1 MRIPRAQT
9 VTALLT
15 GVMMALG
22 TGGQAGAA
30 QQPQPSPGQ
39 MGGGGMMTPDQ
50 MGRGGMMGPGMMG
63 GGMMGGGMMG
73 MAPQDRPWLT
83 IMLDHRQQLALSAEQ
98 VGKLFDLREGFQQ
111 AAQDK
116 ARELAKA
123 EEELATMLGPQ
134 PVDLKAAEAK
144 LRAIEALRTELRLA
158 RLKTIEEGK
167 RLLTQDQQAKLAQI
181 AEQLPSSA
189 GMGPG
194 RSQ

>member
-1 MRIPRAQT
+1 MGIPRAQT
-9 VTALLT
+9 VTALLA
-15 GVMMALG
+15 GVGVTMALAA
-22 TGGQAGAA
+22 GGHAGA

-39 MGGGGMMTPDQ
+39 MGGGGMMAPDQ

-63 GGMMGGGMMG
+63 GGMTS

-83 IMLDHRQQLALSAEQ
+83 IMLDHRQQLGLSAEQ

-111 AAQDK
+111 VAQDK
-116 ARELAKA
+116 TRELAKA
-123 EEELATMLGPQ
+123 EEELAAMLGPQ
-134 PVDLKAAEAK
+134 PVELKAVEPR

-158 RLKTIEEGK
+158 RLRTIEEGK

-181 AEQLPSSA
+181 AEQQSSSA
-189 GMGPG
+189 GMAPG

>member
-9 VTALLT
+9 VTALLAGV
-15 GVMMALG
+15 GVMMALAA
-22 TGGQAGAA
+22 GGHAAA

-39 MGGGGMMTPDQ
+39 MGGGGMMAPDQ

-63 GGMMGGGMMG
+63 GGMTG

-83 IMLDHRQQLALSAEQ
+83 IMLDHRQQLGLSAEQ

-111 AAQDK
+111 VALDK
-116 ARELAKA
+116 TRELAKA
-123 EEELATMLGPQ
+123 EEELAAMLGPQ
-134 PVDLKAAEAK
+134 PVELKAVEPK

-158 RLKTIEEGK
+158 RLRTIEEGK

-181 AEQLPSSA
+181 AEQQSSSA

>member
-1 MRIPRAQT
+1 MGIPRAQT
-9 VTALLT
+9 AMALLAGV
-15 GVMMALG
+15 GVMMALAA
-22 TGGQAGAA
+22 GGHAGAA

-63 GGMMGGGMMG
+63 GGMMGT
-73 MAPQDRPWLT
+73 APQDRPWLT
-83 IMLDHRQQLALSAEQ
+83 IMLDHRQQLGLSAEQ

-111 AAQDK
+111 VAQDK
-116 ARELAKA
+116 TRELAKA
-123 EEELATMLGPQ
+123 EEELAAMLGPQ
-134 PVDLKAAEAK
+134 PVDLKAVEPR

-158 RLKTIEEGK
+158 RLRTIEEGK